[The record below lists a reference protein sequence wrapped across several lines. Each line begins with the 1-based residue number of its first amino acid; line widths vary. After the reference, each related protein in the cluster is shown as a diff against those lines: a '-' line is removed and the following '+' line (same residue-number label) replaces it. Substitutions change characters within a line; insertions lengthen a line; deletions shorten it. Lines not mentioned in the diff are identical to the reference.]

1 MSSLGIRRVAVL
13 GAGTMGHGIA
23 EVFAMAGFE
32 VRLMDLSDEILRN
45 ALNRI
50 RDSLERLS
58 KRGELRES
66 VDSIMARIS
75 TTTDLAVAVK
85 DVDFL
90 VEAVPENAELK
101 KRLFSEA
108 DRYALPHA
116 IFTSNTSTI
125 PITELSEAT
134 GRRER
139 FAGMHFMNPPP
150 LMKLV
155 EIIRGRYTSD
165 DTMNIVIQLTRL
177 LGKEPVVVNK
187 DVPGFIVNRVLFRVM
202 LEACREVTQEGT
214 RIVDLDAMARNVLGL
229 PMGPFEL
236 LDYIGLD
243 TSLFIVRAMMERGFK
258 AHPCPLLEDLVN
270 KGRLGVKTGEG
281 FYKYPGPGQYVKPK
295 VLPDQGLDLD
305 PVRLIAPAINELAWL
320 IRENV
325 ATVDDVDKSVKL
337 GLNYPWG
344 LSDFADEAGL
354 DNIVDALN
362 NLRGVSGWEEY
373 EPDPLLLDY
382 VKAGR
387 LGRKAGKGFRDYP
400 EVEER
405 RFEEV
410 VLRVDPPAAWIVFNK
425 PDKLNVLTQRMADEI
440 VKALRAVEDDPRVK
454 VVVITGNG
462 RAFCAGADIN
472 QFQNTSPI
480 QMFKAMRH
488 YHSMTLEIEYYT
500 KPVIAAINGYAL
512 GGGLEIAMACDL
524 RIASEDAL
532 LGQPEVN
539 LGIIPGAGGTQ
550 RLTRLTNPSIS
561 KELILTGKQISA
573 TKALEYGIVNR
584 VVPKHALEYEVRR
597 WVKDLAS
604 KPPLAL
610 MLAKYAINYGIEAPI
625 WSSLNGEA
633 SLFGVA
639 ISTKD
644 AIEGVRAF
652 LEKRRP
658 KFTGE

>member
-1 MSSLGIRRVAVL
+1 
-13 GAGTMGHGIA
+13 
-23 EVFAMAGFE
+23 
-32 VRLMDLSDEILRN
+32 
-45 ALNRI
+45 
-50 RDSLERLS
+50 
-58 KRGELRES
+58 
-66 VDSIMARIS
+66 
-75 TTTDLAVAVK
+75 
-85 DVDFL
+85 
-90 VEAVPENAELK
+90 
-101 KRLFSEA
+101 
-108 DRYALPHA
+108 
-116 IFTSNTSTI
+116 
-125 PITELSEAT
+125 
-134 GRRER
+134 
-139 FAGMHFMNPPP
+139 
-150 LMKLV
+150 
-155 EIIRGRYTSD
+155 
-165 DTMNIVIQLTRL
+165 
-177 LGKEPVVVNK
+177 
-187 DVPGFIVNRVLFRVM
+187 
-202 LEACREVTQEGT
+202 
-214 RIVDLDAMARNVLGL
+214 
-229 PMGPFEL
+229 
-236 LDYIGLD
+236 
-243 TSLFIVRAMMERGFK
+243 
-258 AHPCPLLEDLVN
+258 
-270 KGRLGVKTGEG
+270 
-281 FYKYPGPGQYVKPK
+281 
-295 VLPDQGLDLD
+295 
-305 PVRLIAPAINELAWL
+305 
-320 IRENV
+320 
-325 ATVDDVDKSVKL
+325 
-337 GLNYPWG
+337 
-344 LSDFADEAGL
+344 
-354 DNIVDALN
+354 
-362 NLRGVSGWEEY
+362 
-373 EPDPLLLDY
+373 
-382 VKAGR
+382 
-387 LGRKAGKGFRDYP
+387 
-400 EVEER
+400 
-405 RFEEV
+405 
-410 VLRVDPPAAWIVFNK
+410 VFNK

-652 LEKRRP
+652 LEKRKP

>member
-1 MSSLGIRRVAVL
+1 MSTLGIKRVAVI

-32 VRLMDLSDEILRN
+32 VNLMDISEDILRN
-45 ALNRI
+45 AINRI

-58 KRGELRES
+58 RRGELREG
-66 VDSIMARIS
+66 VDVIMARIR
-75 TTTDLAVAVK
+75 TTTDLARAVS

-101 KRLFSEA
+101 KNVFREA
-108 DRYALPHA
+108 DKYAPPHA
-116 IFTSNTSTI
+116 IFVSNTSTI

-134 GRRER
+134 NRRDK

-155 EIIRGRYTSD
+155 EVIRGKYTSD
-165 DTMNIVIQLTRL
+165 DTINTVVQLARV

-202 LEACREVTQEGT
+202 LEACREVVQEGVK
-214 RIVDLDAMARNVLGL
+214 IVDLDAMARNVLGL

-243 TSLFIVRAMMERGFK
+243 TSLFIVKAMMERGFR
-258 AHPCPLLEDLVN
+258 AHPCPLLEELVN
-270 KGRLGVKTGEG
+270 KGKLGVKSGEG

-295 VLPDQGLDLD
+295 ILPEQGLDLD
-305 PVRLIAPAINELAWL
+305 PVRLMAPAINELAWL
-320 IRENV
+320 IREGV
-325 ATVDDVDKSVKL
+325 ATADDIDKSVRL

-344 LSDFADEAGL
+344 LTEFADEAGL

-362 NLRGVSGWEEY
+362 TLKSVSGWEEY
-373 EPDPLLLDY
+373 EPDPLLLEY
-382 VKAGR
+382 VKTGR
-387 LGRKAGKGFRDYP
+387 LGRKTGKGFRDYP
-400 EVEER
+400 EIEER
-405 RFEEV
+405 RFEEII
-410 VLRVDPPAAWIVFNK
+410 LRVDPPAAWIILNK
-425 PDKLNVLTQRMADEI
+425 PDKLNVLTPRMADEI
-440 VKALRAVEDDPRVK
+440 VNALRMVEDDPRVR
-454 VVVITGNG
+454 VVVITGSG

-472 QFQNTSPI
+472 QFQNATPI

-488 YHSMTLEIEYYT
+488 YQSMTLEIEYYT

-524 RIASEDAL
+524 RIASEEAL

-550 RLTRLTNPSIS
+550 RLTRLTNPGIS

-644 AIEGVRAF
+644 AAEGVRAF